1 MTFGERL
8 RELRV
13 ARHMTQ
19 ADLARLLYI
28 SPSIVSMYEKDKRKP
43 SFEQEEILADFFNV
57 DLSFLR
63 GRTDSTTEIVSAETH
78 ILIQMY
84 KRLNPMQ
91 QQLVLGYTRG
101 VMDFQNAIENEIKNN
116 QRPETDEIRTL

>member
-116 QRPETDEIRTL
+116 QRPETDEIRTM

>member
-28 SPSIVSMYEKDKRKP
+28 SPSIVISGDP
-43 SFEQEEILADFFNV
+43 H
-57 DLSFLR
+57 
-63 GRTDSTTEIVSAETH
+63 TH
-78 ILIQMY
+78 SD
-84 KRLNPMQ
+84 
-91 QQLVLGYTRG
+91 V
-101 VMDFQNAIENEIKNN
+101 
-116 QRPETDEIRTL
+116 

>member
-13 ARHMTQ
+13 ARHLTQ
-19 ADLARLLYI
+19 GELARLLFV
-28 SPSIVSMYEKDKRKP
+28 SPSIISMYELDKRKP
-43 SFEQEEILADFFNV
+43 SFEQEEIMADFFNV

-63 GRTDSTTEIVSAETH
+63 GSTDSTTEIVSAETH

-101 VMDFQNAIENEIKNN
+101 VMDFQNAIDREIENN
-116 QRPETDEIRTL
+116 QRPEPDEPTL